1 MLKSKPPSATNQIDS
16 GQFSLLF
23 DTHTHLEKV
32 GKASVVVLA
41 SLFALGL
48 LVTNV
53 YLLQFGLS
61 EFSLLRARFVLTGLL
76 ASFPTIANV
85 SCLAFAYI
93 LTREIGWKFEVK
105 SARFVR
111 AASFATMFIV
121 GVVLPI
127 VILGVLS
134 RQAQLTDSQVTSV
147 IFIWSV
153 G

>member
-1 MLKSKPPSATNQIDS
+1 MLKSKPPSATDQIDS

-61 EFSLLRARFVLTGLL
+61 EFSLLRARFVLTGFIRHHDNHRRG
-76 ASFPTIANV
+76 AS
-85 SCLAFAYI
+85 
-93 LTREIGWKFEVK
+93 
-105 SARFVR
+105 
-111 AASFATMFIV
+111 
-121 GVVLPI
+121 
-127 VILGVLS
+127 
-134 RQAQLTDSQVTSV
+134 DSDSWCPLQKGT
-147 IFIWSV
+147 FH